1 MIVYISL
8 LNTIKL
14 NQKNK
19 FLKKKNQKRKKKEK
33 KKIIVHAKCM

>member
-14 NQKNK
+14 NQKKK
-19 FLKKKNQKRKKKEK
+19 FIKKKNQKIKKKEK